1 MHAINSFWPE
11 SRIDSVLVMRPQI
24 SFALLSRSGKPK
36 TRSKTQAHQ
45 SVATEIVY
53 CRCWPLPFCKY
64 TGGRNHAFAISNI
77 CWTLILCRLHTLNF
91 AGRRWSRN
99 HAFGPHFR
107 ISASQDVHWFNEAWP
122 RALAN
127 QLQTAQCHRPIPARS
142 FKCIGYSKQQGFR
155 RLPRRGFEPLTEV
168 FVMGLSPTS
177 LYVSCCFGLA
187 SHLFLPFYGI
197 YYSPHWPLPKT
208 SLTWLYRLYLTYVH
222 LSLWKSSLDN
232 TLYL

>member
-1 MHAINSFWPE
+1 MQAINSFWPE

-24 SFALLSRSGKPK
+24 SFALLNRSGKAE

-45 SVATEIVY
+45 SVATAIVY

-64 TGGRNHAFAISNI
+64 IGGRNHAFAISNI

-107 ISASQDVHWFNEAWP
+107 ISAPQDVHWFNEAWP

-142 FKCIGYSKQQGFR
+142 FKCIGYLETARVQKASTSWLWALDWSFCDGA
-155 RLPRRGFEPLTEV
+155 PPEV
-168 FVMGLSPTS
+168 FVCFL
-177 LYVSCCFGLA
+177 LFWSCIPSFSSFLRNLLFILHIDLCQR
-187 SHLFLPFYGI
+187 HL
-197 YYSPHWPLPKT
+197 
-208 SLTWLYRLYLTYVH
+208 
-222 LSLWKSSLDN
+222 
-232 TLYL
+232 